1 MKLNIKSFFN
11 ILSALGE
18 YLFAYEKFGKKF
30 KKISDI
36 KSLEIFVSERSA
48 FVTQT
53 TLYGYL
59 KTRMGLKYTLMFS
72 DDVFIQSVNKSK
84 WNIFVVAVSDL
95 TLFTVSSLTK
105 RDFINEKQYDLI
117 SIYSNIIK
125 DQLSKGMPS
134 EFYEQAITS
143 FKEKISKIN
152 IYNYID
158 DNPFY
163 DSGQALYKWSP
174 VADDLKI
181 LDKEIVLN
189 SIKNK
194 WNTVINEFYSMSSK
208 FNN

>member
-1 MKLNIKSFFN
+1 M
-11 ILSALGE
+11 
-18 YLFAYEKFGKKF
+18 
-30 KKISDI
+30 
-36 KSLEIFVSERSA
+36 
-48 FVTQT
+48 
-53 TLYGYL
+53 
-59 KTRMGLKYTLMFS
+59 
-72 DDVFIQSVNKSK
+72 QSVVEFDS
-84 WNIFVVAVSDL
+84 ILDQ
-95 TLFTVSSLTK
+95 
-105 RDFINEKQYDLI
+105 INCRVRFKNQI
-117 SIYSNIIK
+117 V
-125 DQLSKGMPS
+125 QHGMPS
-134 EFYEQAITS
+134 ELYEQAITS

-194 WNTVINEFYSMSSK
+194 WNTVINEFNSMSSK

>member
-1 MKLNIKSFFN
+1 
-11 ILSALGE
+11 
-18 YLFAYEKFGKKF
+18 
-30 KKISDI
+30 
-36 KSLEIFVSERSA
+36 
-48 FVTQT
+48 
-53 TLYGYL
+53 
-59 KTRMGLKYTLMFS
+59 
-72 DDVFIQSVNKSK
+72 
-84 WNIFVVAVSDL
+84 
-95 TLFTVSSLTK
+95 
-105 RDFINEKQYDLI
+105 
-117 SIYSNIIK
+117 
-125 DQLSKGMPS
+125 MPS
-134 EFYEQAITS
+134 ELYEQAITS

-194 WNTVINEFYSMSSK
+194 WNTVINEFNSMSSK